1 VDLGFDYRR
10 VLTVAVAPSL
20 AHADAA
26 IEDVLARV
34 RAMPGVEA
42 AAVLAGGLP
51 FSGSWR
57 SAPITVGDTTF
68 SGPDDAVHVRSV
80 TPEYARVMR
89 SAVLRGR
96 YVATSDTRGG
106 PLVVVLNEHA
116 VQRFF
121 GARNP
126 LGAIVRLDGAPR
138 LVIGVVRDVRAR
150 GPEQPVSPEAYLPF
164 EQAPAPA
171 ASVLVRTTGD
181 PLRLASNVRDVVLAV
196 VPGVPLQPT
205 TLESQL
211 QRMIAHRQLNMV
223 LTAAFGLMAMAIT
236 AIGVYG
242 VMAYTVAQQ
251 RGEIAIRVALGA
263 LPAHVMRTV
272 LGRAALMIVAG
283 LALGGVVASV
293 LAEWVRAF
301 VFGVRPHEPA
311 VLVSVGV
318 VLTLT
323 GLFAAFFPARW
334 AASVDPIVAM
344 RRL

>member
-1 VDLGFDYRR
+1 
-10 VLTVAVAPSL
+10 
-20 AHADAA
+20 
-26 IEDVLARV
+26 
-34 RAMPGVEA
+34 
-42 AAVLAGGLP
+42 
-51 FSGSWR
+51 
-57 SAPITVGDTTF
+57 
-68 SGPDDAVHVRSV
+68 
-80 TPEYARVMR
+80 
-89 SAVLRGR
+89 
-96 YVATSDTRGG
+96 
-106 PLVVVLNEHA
+106 
-116 VQRFF
+116 
-121 GARNP
+121 
-126 LGAIVRLDGAPR
+126 
-138 LVIGVVRDVRAR
+138 
-150 GPEQPVSPEAYLPF
+150 
-164 EQAPAPA
+164 
-171 ASVLVRTTGD
+171 
-181 PLRLASNVRDVVLAV
+181 
-196 VPGVPLQPT
+196 
-205 TLESQL
+205 
-211 QRMIAHRQLNMV
+211 MIAHRQLNMV